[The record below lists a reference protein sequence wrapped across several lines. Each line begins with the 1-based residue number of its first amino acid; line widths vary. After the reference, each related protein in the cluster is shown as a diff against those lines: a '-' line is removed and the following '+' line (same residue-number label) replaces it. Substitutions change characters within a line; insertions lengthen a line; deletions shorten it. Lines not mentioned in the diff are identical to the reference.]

1 MTVEIEKRT
10 QAPASNTPIQ
20 VKHLALADKCKT
32 QWLNSILA
40 DAVQACRF
48 ERVPGIRILPLSG
61 QRTRFSGSVD
71 RWNYEWAVQLSISV
85 GFWRKEE
92 IISVYIHE
100 CAHLMV
106 INEERARGTCTLAHG
121 PVFFLTNLILC
132 TRVDAT
138 CSLPRSLVRL
148 IGLYDFQD
156 SPLEGWPESEWR
168 STVINFAFKHYYRL
182 AANLELSA
190 EAVAQE
196 AWKLWEIEYSSLM
209 GRERERIAEI
219 DKRKGLEKERDSLKA
234 RVNELERQRD
244 VSFGWRFLFMTGWSG
259 VFLSGFL
266 ALGVFTS
273 AVVAVAYSIGLH
285 RRLL

>member
-1 MTVEIEKRT
+1 MNAPVLVRHL
-10 QAPASNTPIQ
+10 APADET
-20 VKHLALADKCKT
+20 KT
-32 QWLNSILA
+32 LWLNKILA
-40 DAVQACRF
+40 SAVEACRF
-48 ERVPGIRILPLSG
+48 EKVPGVRIVPLSG
-61 QRTRFSGSVD
+61 PRTRFSGCIN
-71 RWNYEWAVQLSISV
+71 RWNYEWVVQLSISV
-85 GFWRKEE
+85 GFWRNEE
-92 IISVYIHE
+92 IVSVYIHE

-106 INEERARGTCTLAHG
+106 INEERARGTYTLAHG
-121 PVFFLTNLILC
+121 PVFFLTNLVLC
-132 TRVDAT
+132 TRVDAA
-138 CSLPRSLVRL
+138 CNPPRSLVRL

-168 STVINFAFKHYYRL
+168 SSVINFAFKHYYRL

-196 AWKLWEIEYSSLM
+196 AWTLWEIEYSSLM
-209 GRERERIAEI
+209 DRERERIAEI
-219 DKRKGLEKERDSLKA
+219 DKKKDLENERDSLKT

-244 VSFGWRFLFMTGWSG
+244 VSFGWRFIFMTGWSG

-266 ALGVFTS
+266 ALGVYTS